1 MGFPARPWIEA
12 DFLAGRIARREKS
25 AVHLKQR
32 GGNMSQLAI
41 QREVPGSPDSLSP
54 KVEEA
59 LKQAGFG
66 VLTRIDFDQK
76 IQEKLGEK
84 IPRTIILGACNP
96 KLAYEAFRQTTDV
109 ALLIPCNVVLRESA
123 PGKVMVEAMRPSQML
138 ELLPAVKKDP
148 AIEAAETKLKAAIEA
163 L

>member
-1 MGFPARPWIEA
+1 MAKNRIEA
-12 DFLAGRIARREKS
+12 NFLPGFLTVSGEN
-25 AVHLKQR
+25 AVHLQQR
-32 GGNMSQLAI
+32 GGNMNQLAI
-41 QREVPGSPDSLSP
+41 QREIPGTPDSLCP

-66 VLTRIDFDQK
+66 VLTRIDFDRK
-76 IQEKLGEK
+76 IQEKLGEQ

-96 KLAYEAFRQTTDV
+96 ELAHEAYRQTTDV

-138 ELLPAVKKDP
+138 AFLPAVRREQ
-148 AIEAAETKLKAAIEA
+148 AIEAAEAKLRAALEA